1 VDLDGRVLPWAETYR
16 RAYRR
21 GRHDFLE
28 DQKIRARFQAQQGGA
43 MSEPEDD
50 DLTAAEMRYV
60 ETRKTELDTE
70 INEAFHE
77 PGALAEMREWVGRP
91 ALDPEA
97 LTIDD
102 ERAIVQASA
111 DIVSSHGNPEL
122 AREFISVYEQYLAA
136 KAHLDDLL
144 GADEN
149 QEMIDAAQAACDEI
163 DEQVDRVEAAVRA
176 YLKAKE

>member
-1 VDLDGRVLPWAETYR
+1 
-16 RAYRR
+16 
-21 GRHDFLE
+21 
-28 DQKIRARFQAQQGGA
+28 

-50 DLTAAEMRYV
+50 DLIAAEMQYV
-60 ETRKTELDTE
+60 ETRRTELDAE

-136 KAHLDDLL
+136 RAHLDDLV

-176 YLKAKE
+176 CLKAKE